1 MLHKGLILISL
12 SINNDHV
19 QTKSLSSKPTRQME
33 TDNNFVLR
41 KPNNSFLASVVDNYF
56 YIDTP
61 VSQLSGQAEF
71 IIPFPRITFGYF
83 FDHPFTA
90 TNHTLG
96 KSALVNIAI
105 SKIST
110 QKITVQ
116 PNSDKVKI
124 LGAHLR
130 PFGLAYFT
138 KKTIAKL
145 DWLINPEELFGN
157 IAKQFVKRVNACQNT
172 EQLFSEVENVFLDNI
187 LIRDLSLITEAIG
200 LIEKNARKIEIAEL
214 PKKLG
219 VSDRTIRN
227 HFYSY
232 VGCSP
237 KEYLRIVKLK
247 QVAYELKH
255 SQKLLTHIAYD
266 NNYFDQAHFI
276 HEIKGITGQS
286 PSELKQKIPTF
297 RFLQF

>member
-1 MLHKGLILISL
+1 
-12 SINNDHV
+12 
-19 QTKSLSSKPTRQME
+19 ME
-33 TDNNFVLR
+33 TDNNFVVR
-41 KPNNSFLASVVDNYF
+41 KPKNSFLATVVDSYF
-56 YIDTP
+56 FIDISA
-61 VSQLSGQAEF
+61 SQLSRQSEF

-83 FDHPFTA
+83 FDHPFTV

-96 KSALVNIAI
+96 KSVLVNHAI

-110 QKITVQ
+110 HKISVLPTA
-116 PNSDKVKI
+116 DKIKI

-138 KKTIAKL
+138 KKTIEKL
-145 DWLINPEELFGN
+145 DWLISTEELFGN
-157 IAKQFVKRVNACQNT
+157 VAKQFVKRINACQDT
-172 EQLFSEVENVFLDNI
+172 EQMFSELESVFLNNI
-187 LIRDLSLITEAIG
+187 LIRDLSLITEAIAM
-200 LIEKNARKIEIAEL
+200 IEKKAGNIEISEL
-214 PKKLG
+214 SKQLK

-227 HFYSY
+227 HFYDY
-232 VGCSP
+232 IGCSP
-237 KEYLRIVKLK
+237 KEYLRIVKLR

-255 SQKLLTHIAYD
+255 SQKLLTHIAFD

-286 PSELKQKIPTF
+286 PNELRKEIPTF